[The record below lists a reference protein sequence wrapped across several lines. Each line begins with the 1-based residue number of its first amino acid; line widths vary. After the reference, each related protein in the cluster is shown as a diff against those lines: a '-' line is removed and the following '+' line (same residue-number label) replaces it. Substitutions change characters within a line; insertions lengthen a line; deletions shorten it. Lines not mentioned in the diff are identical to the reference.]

1 MIEDK
6 TSIRKLSENIKFIST
21 RFETGQ
27 KGLPFYP
34 FLKLVQFFLYNGR
47 QCKYIVYL
55 YYKAILNSY
64 FISVL
69 TISSVIYNIIYI

>member
-34 FLKLVQFFLYNGR
+34 FLKFVQFF
-47 QCKYIVYL
+47 YILAANVN
-55 YYKAILNSY
+55 ILS
-64 FISVL
+64 I
-69 TISSVIYNIIYI
+69 IYNIIYIYKQDISLSGTVP